1 MRAIHVPDYS
11 DDPYGTLKKVVPI
24 IGLDPADAAKTA
36 YGGSFLFHHQ
46 ELWPEDFLDRA
57 EADLESG
64 GEGASLNAITNAK
77 RAIHCQVDTVLAA
90 SGYDPTRLSMRTK
103 LQKVAALGFVAP
115 RILKRVSDTRNV
127 LEHEYRR
134 PDPDHVAEA
143 VDLATLFVGMAGQA
157 LRSLGGS
164 FSIGN
169 LADYRQ
175 QATGMFSR
183 CLDFNINTYKH
194 SVTLRGTGI
203 ALPGYSGNSWEVD
216 LATIQVGEPLYD
228 ASFRLAIARNRGRQL
243 QLAVA
248 DFLLELESC
257 PDR

>member
-1 MRAIHVPDYS
+1 MRAIYLPDYS
-11 DDPYGTLKKVVPI
+11 DDPNGILKTLVPKV
-24 IGLDPADAAKTA
+24 GLTPTDAAKTSH
-36 YGGSFLFHHQ
+36 GMNLLFHQQ

-57 EADLESG
+57 EADLEGG
-64 GEGASLNAITNAK
+64 GESASLNAITNAK

-90 SGYDPTRLSMRTK
+90 CGYDPNRLSMRIK
-103 LQKVAALGFVAP
+103 LLKVAALGFVAP
-115 RILKRVSDTRNV
+115 RILKRVSDARNV

-143 VDLATLFVGMAGQA
+143 VDLAILFVGMAGQS
-157 LRSLGGS
+157 LRSLGGQ

-175 QATGMFSR
+175 QGTGMFSR
-183 CLDFNINTYKH
+183 CLDININTYKYT
-194 SVTLRGTGI
+194 VTLHATGI
-203 ALPGYSGNSWEVD
+203 EVPGYAGPSCEVP
-216 LATIQVGEPLYD
+216 LATIAVGEPLYD

-248 DFLLELESC
+248 DFLLELKRC
-257 PDR
+257 PAK